1 MRQPNTFIIGAPKS
15 GTTALA
21 SYLSAHP
28 AAFVCNPKEPFFW
41 AGDFP
46 GLASRLGIRSL
57 DDYHRLF
64 AGAGKDHTVVAEAS
78 TNYLCSQEAVGRI
91 LDVCPQ
97 ARFIVMLRDPVE
109 VAHAFHMEQVFA
121 GNEEVLDFEA
131 AWRLQGA
138 RLLGQDL
145 PRGCWSPQF
154 LQYGALAQFGEQVT
168 RLLGTVPRSA
178 VLFLRFEDFC
188 SDIAAVW
195 LRVQEFL
202 DLPPDGRQDFPV
214 ANAAHGHRFPALARF
229 VFNPPALL
237 RAPVDALRAGLR
249 RHRVPLVESIK
260 ARLRRTATRARRAPA
275 FDAELRRFFAADI
288 GQLEAL
294 LGWSLPLWR
303 SKEMTCETS

>member
-41 AGDFP
+41 SGDFP
-46 GLASRLGIRSL
+46 GLAPRLGIRSI

-91 LDVCPQ
+91 RDYCPQ

-109 VAHAFHMEQVFA
+109 VAQAFHMEQVFA
-121 GNEEVLDFEA
+121 GNEQVTDFEA
-131 AWRLQGA
+131 AWRLQDA
-138 RLLGQDL
+138 RAHGRQL
-145 PRGCWSPQF
+145 PHGCWSPQF
-154 LQYGALAQFGEQVT
+154 LQYGSFAQFGEQVT
-168 RLLGTVPRSA
+168 RLLGVVPRSA

-188 SDIAAVW
+188 GDMATVW
-195 LRVQEFL
+195 VRVQEFL
-202 DLPPDGRQDFPV
+202 ELPSDGRREFPV
-214 ANAAHGHRFPALARF
+214 MNAAHGHRFPALARF
-229 VFNPPALL
+229 VFDPPALL
-237 RAPVDALRAGLR
+237 RAPVETLRAGLR
-249 RHRVPLVESIK
+249 RYRIPLVESLK
-260 ARLRRTATRARRAPA
+260 ARLRRPASRARLAPG
-275 FDAELRRFFAADI
+275 FDAELRRFFTADVV
-288 GQLEAL
+288 QLEAL

-303 SKEMTCETS
+303 SKETACEAS